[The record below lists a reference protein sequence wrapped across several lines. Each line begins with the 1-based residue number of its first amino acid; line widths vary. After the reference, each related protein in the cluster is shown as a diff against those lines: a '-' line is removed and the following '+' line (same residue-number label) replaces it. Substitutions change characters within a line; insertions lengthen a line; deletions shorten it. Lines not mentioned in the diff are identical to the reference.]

1 MSSNAARCR
10 IKQRRTTKRPQPPA
24 TPREWLRSAILP
36 RSLAAQLDDI
46 EAKRVMEEVADR
58 CELMAQ
64 HVGAMTDASRYCR
77 LIPVV
82 RII

>member
-1 MSSNAARCR
+1 MSSNAARRR

-46 EAKRVMEEVADR
+46 EAKRVMEEVADD
-58 CELMAQ
+58 CELIAQ
-64 HVGAMTDASRYCR
+64 DLGA
-77 LIPVV
+77 
-82 RII
+82 IIDSLSKGSP